1 MDLALNAKNDRPVLL
16 REIAERQQISLPY
29 LEHLIAPLVAAGIIR
44 SIRGPKGGIL
54 LQRAPQDVKLI
65 EIIRLLE
72 GSIAPV
78 ECIHNPE
85 CCTRADFCVTR
96 DVWGELEQAM
106 VVVLEATTLQ
116 DLVERQRRK
125 GQPKTAMYYI

>member
-1 MDLALNAKNDRPVLL
+1 MDLALNSKDDRPVLL
-16 REIAERQQISLPY
+16 REIAGRQQISLPY
-29 LEHLIAPLVAAGIIR
+29 LEHLIAPLVASGIVR

-54 LQRAPQDVKLI
+54 LQRAPQEVKMS
-65 EIIRLLE
+65 EVIRLLE

-85 CCTRADFCVTR
+85 SCTRADYCVTR

-106 VVVLEATTLQ
+106 MEVLEATTLQ
-116 DLVERQRRK
+116 DLMERQRRK